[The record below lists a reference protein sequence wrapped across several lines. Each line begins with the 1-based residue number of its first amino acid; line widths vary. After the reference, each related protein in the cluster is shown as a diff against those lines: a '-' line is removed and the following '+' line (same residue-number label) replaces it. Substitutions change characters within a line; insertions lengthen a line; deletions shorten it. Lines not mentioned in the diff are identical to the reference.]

1 MTAAILRLTLEPA
14 DGALLLE
21 ALAELPFKQV
31 YRLIGELDRQARLA
45 FGAGGSGQFDFEP
58 EQMRLVLEALGAL
71 PYRRVGRLLHGMH
84 GQMRAALASAPEST
98 GVHG

>member
-1 MTAAILRLTLEPA
+1 MTATTLRLTLGPA

-31 YRLIGELDRQARLA
+31 YRLIGELDRQAQRA
-45 FGAGGSGQFDFEP
+45 FGAGGDGQFDFEP
-58 EQMRLVLEALGAL
+58 DQLRLALAALGGL
-71 PYRRVGRLLHGMH
+71 PHRRVDRLLHSMH
-84 GQMRAALASAPEST
+84 GQMRSALAAAPRCA